1 VKYLSVILKEL
12 NENAKQIAN
21 ISYDE
26 SDTMKMRRDFNMKQL
41 EDVTS
46 KIGEN
51 IERIKSSV
59 QVKVS
64 QALENELDKIDA
76 LIDEFNT
83 IGYFYTLKQSG

>member
-1 VKYLSVILKEL
+1 MKYLSVLLKEL
-12 NENAKQIAN
+12 NENSKQIAN

-26 SDTMKMRRDFNMKQL
+26 MDTLKMRRDFNLKQL

-46 KIGEN
+46 KISEN
-51 IERIKSSV
+51 IERIKNSV

-64 QALENELDKIDA
+64 QALENELDKIDS

-83 IGYFYTLKQSG
+83 IGLV